1 MKKFGMYF
9 IFLCM
14 INNVNADE
22 WFLAQD
28 IDNIQV
34 YTRSVEGSDIREF
47 KAEAVID
54 APIRKLLS
62 IFVDFEHYPDW
73 FHETS
78 KAKLLKQVSRYERF
92 SYQNLIMPFPL
103 DDRDLLIHS
112 VLSTKDNVV
121 TLKTNASPNLC
132 NELDDI
138 VCEDVLDSANILVE
152 QLRGEHRFIVLSEN
166 QVKIVWQQHIEPK
179 GSVPAWMVNQTLIDV
194 PFYTLSK
201 LRKQVLLERYQDVK
215 LADLK

>member
-1 MKKFGMYF
+1 M
-9 IFLCM
+9 
-14 INNVNADE
+14 
-22 WFLAQD
+22 
-28 IDNIQV
+28 
-34 YTRSVEGSDIREF
+34 
-47 KAEAVID
+47 ID
-54 APIRKLLS
+54 APIRILLA

-73 FHETS
+73 FHETT

-92 SYQNLIMPFPL
+92 SYQNLTMPFPL

-132 NELDDI
+132 NELDNI

-194 PFYTLSK
+194 PFYTLTK
-201 LRKQVLLERYQDVK
+201 LRKQVLLERYQDIK
-215 LADLK
+215 LDDLK